1 MSAPIDQTPDKH
13 DHTDHYRADFKD
25 LFLRHGTQLSY
36 RKGEFIIRPGEA
48 PSGIFFIESGLV
60 KTYDIT
66 KYGEENMLI
75 IRRSEEVFPLI
86 WAVTGKERS
95 VIYEAMIPTCVRQ
108 ISRQRFRDYLA
119 DNPGALAI
127 VLDMAIEMYRIH
139 SERILNLGYRNVR
152 ERLVSFLL
160 TTAQRFGSKTPD
172 GYTLIDVPLRHQDI
186 GSSISASRETIGRE
200 IQALERKEL
209 LTSEDGYITLCDIKT
224 LRSFL

>member
-1 MSAPIDQTPDKH
+1 MPDSIPSAAPNEQQVQS
-13 DHTDHYRADFKD
+13 FKD
-25 LFLRHGTQLSY
+25 EFKRLFMRHGTQLSY

-48 PSGIFFIESGLV
+48 PSGIFFIETGLV
-60 KTYDIT
+60 KAYDIT

-86 WAVTGKERS
+86 WAMTGKERS
-95 VIYEAMIPTCVRQ
+95 VIYEAMVPTCVRQ
-108 ISRQRFRDYLA
+108 ISREKFRQYLD
-119 DNPGALAI
+119 DNPEALAL

-160 TTAQRFGSKTPD
+160 TTAQRFGTKTTE

-209 LTSEDGYITLCDIKT
+209 VTTRDGYLVLCDIKT